1 MTTISDAPRDAR
13 AGDAAG
19 QAQPGGRQLFVLDR
33 EVHYLSEGEA
43 AWGDARPIPIPA
55 AWDFGPGKTGN
66 AALFPR
72 RVVDARGQQM
82 DVYSST
88 SPQWLY
94 KQPGTGRMVQI
105 ANVIGVGQAETVAGV
120 NNQQVWYRVSTDGGE
135 TFTALAPIAQ
145 QGNTALNPLP
155 GILIGVNG
163 YWPSVSSLVELSNGQ
178 LVVPVSYWPLDGRGL
193 PTITR
198 YPVASFSVSA
208 VLLGTWNATRDD
220 LSWRLS
226 ERVFV
231 PETRSTRG
239 ANEPAVAELQGQPGR
254 LLMLCRG
261 SNEHAP
267 EQPSR
272 RWLAVSEDYGAT
284 WSEPRP
290 FCYDDGTCFYSQSA
304 ASDLVRAGNRRLYW
318 LGNTALTNP
327 RGNSPRYPLQAGEVD
342 EASLAL
348 IRGSVLTIDDRNP
361 LYDSLDVQL
370 AGFTTYLDP
379 AQGGLLVYLK
389 RVDTT
394 DQALANEGRFPH
406 NWYRLGFR

>member
-1 MTTISDAPRDAR
+1 M
-13 AGDAAG
+13 
-19 QAQPGGRQLFVLDR
+19 LDR

-43 AWGDARPIPIPA
+43 AVADARPIPIPSG
-55 AWDFGPGKTGN
+55 WEFGPGQTGH
-66 AALFPR
+66 AALFPP
-72 RVVDARGQQM
+72 RVVDARGEPM

-135 TFTALAPIAQ
+135 TFTALAPIVQ
-145 QGNTALNPLP
+145 QGHAALHPLP
-155 GILIGVNG
+155 GVRVGVNG

-231 PETRSTRG
+231 PETHSTRG
-239 ANEPAVAELQGQPGR
+239 ANEPAVAELRGRPGT
-254 LLMLCRG
+254 LMMLCRG

-267 EQPSR
+267 EQAAR
-272 RWLAVSEDYGAT
+272 RWLAISHDYGAT

-290 FCYDDGTCFYSQSA
+290 FCYDDGTCFYSPSA
-304 ASDLVRAGNRRLYW
+304 ASDLVRAGNGRLYW
-318 LGNTALTNP
+318 IGNVALTNA
-327 RGNSPRYPLQAGEVD
+327 RGNAPRYPLQVGEVD
-342 EASLAL
+342 ESSLAL
-348 IRGSVLTIDDRNP
+348 IRSSVITIDDRNP
-361 LYDSLDVQL
+361 LYDSIDVQL
-370 AGFTTYLDP
+370 AGFSTYLDP
-379 AQGGLLVYLK
+379 ADGGLLLYLK

-394 DQALANEGRFPH
+394 DQVLANEGRFPH
-406 NWYRLGFR
+406 NWYQLGFR